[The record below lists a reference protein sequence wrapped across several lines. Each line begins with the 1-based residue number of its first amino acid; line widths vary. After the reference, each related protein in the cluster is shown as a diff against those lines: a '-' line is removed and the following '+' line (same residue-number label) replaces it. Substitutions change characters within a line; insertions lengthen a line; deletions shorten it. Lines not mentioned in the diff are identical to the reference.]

1 MCKLVCWKL
10 ANVLSMTFG
19 WIVVV
24 IVGTVYTIGSAIGGA
39 ADYVK
44 EVKKVK
50 EQVDNSN

>member
-1 MCKLVCWKL
+1 MCKLICWKL
-10 ANVLSMTFG
+10 ANGLSKAFS
-19 WIVVV
+19 WITIV
-24 IVGTVYTIGSAIGGA
+24 IVGAVYTIGSAIGGT